1 MSTTFNPDDFPH
13 IIEAVVWS
21 SDWPTLLKLRLVSS
35 RMKRLVDPLL
45 CKDLLELSTDSTG
58 DLTVSAWIPWLYDH
72 PLCIPYFHPSGNE
85 FIQRAAMN
93 RAKRIR
99 VICERATFRLNEL
112 LQWISPEAEVV
123 FLHSP
128 AAVFD
133 VDTRIPVCAG
143 LTIEA
148 QIDPHCACQDESRGK
163 LTHQSKAVAIHFV
176 SGGGE
181 ERSGLP
187 RCVVLDGAVNL
198 GVHHLD
204 LVDYFSDIRPMLCG
218 DADIDTHPELRVR
231 VKKRWG
237 SGSERARLKLAERFS
252 VEESRVYYW

>member
-1 MSTTFNPDDFPH
+1 
-13 IIEAVVWS
+13 
-21 SDWPTLLKLRLVSS
+21 
-35 RMKRLVDPLL
+35 
-45 CKDLLELSTDSTG
+45 
-58 DLTVSAWIPWLYDH
+58 
-72 PLCIPYFHPSGNE
+72 
-85 FIQRAAMN
+85 MN

-187 RCVVLDGAVNL
+187 RCVVIDGAVNL
-198 GVHHLD
+198 GVQHLD
-204 LVDYFSDIRPMLCG
+204 LFSDIRPMLCG

-237 SGSERARLKLAERFS
+237 SESERARLKLAERFS